1 MGFASVDRFSTIKDK
16 SWSHWPWG
24 LSVLEDKRT
33 EGCDSPQPCQL
44 SSSDPDLKDAEEW
57 VWVEETE
64 KR

>member
-1 MGFASVDRFSTIKDK
+1 MWT
-16 SWSHWPWG
+16 
-24 LSVLEDKRT
+24 LEREGKGQSPSRAKRT